1 MATPE
6 KKPDSVIQPPKP
18 TPDTVANL
26 SKYARTKAAL
36 DLQPK
41 VRIMLEKRKGEP
53 NEITFGVN
61 GVRYTVTRGVA
72 CDIPEQVAAML
83 NERLQSEDRLVSKSA
98 EDVEK
103 LSEIKA

>member
-1 MATPE
+1 MAAAKQNETE
-6 KKPDSVIQPPKP
+6 IMPPKP
-18 TPDTVANL
+18 SVDTVANL
-26 SKYARTKAAL
+26 GKYARTKAAL

-41 VRIMLEKRKGEP
+41 VRIMLERRKGEP
-53 NEITFGVN
+53 NEITFGIN

-83 NERLQSEDRLVSKSA
+83 NERLQSEDRMASKSA
-98 EDVEK
+98 DDMAK